1 MNRIRKTRKELG
13 YSQAEVARY
22 LHISQ
27 SAYSQWETGQ
37 VKRMDAA
44 VLQRLAELFGTTVE
58 YLISRDKTS
67 EIPVLGRVAA
77 GLPIEAYEDFSGDT
91 EKLSEAMAADEY
103 DYFALRIRGDSM
115 SPQISNGDTVIVRK
129 QSDVESGQVGIVLL
143 DGMDAT
149 AKQVQKTE
157 QGLVLV
163 SFNPAYPPRL
173 IPWADV
179 ANDVQVIGRVVELR
193 RKF

>member
-1 MNRIRKTRKELG
+1 MNRIRQTRKELG
-13 YSQAEVARY
+13 YSQVEVAKC

-27 SAYSQWETGQ
+27 SAYSQWESGQ
-37 VKRMDAA
+37 VRRMDAN
-44 VLQRLAELFGTTVE
+44 VLQKLADLFGTTVE
-58 YLISRDKTS
+58 YLIGKDKTA

-77 GLPIEAYEDFSGDT
+77 GLPIEAYEDFSGET
-91 EKLSEAMAADEY
+91 EKLSESMAVDEY
-103 DYFALRIRGDSM
+103 EYFALRIRGDSM
-115 SPQISNGDTVIVRK
+115 SPQISNGDVVIVRK
-129 QSDVESGQVGIVLL
+129 QRDVESGQIGIVLI

-163 SFNPAYPPRL
+163 SFNPAYPPRF

-179 ANDVQVIGRVVELR
+179 ANNVQVIGRVVELR